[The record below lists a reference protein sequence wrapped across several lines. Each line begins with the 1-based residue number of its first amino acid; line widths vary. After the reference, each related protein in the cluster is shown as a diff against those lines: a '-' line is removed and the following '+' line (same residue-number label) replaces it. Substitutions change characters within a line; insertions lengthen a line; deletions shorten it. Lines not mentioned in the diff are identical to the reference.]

1 MKFLMDA
8 VVLQIENKRADLL
21 TQGVDEDKIEE
32 EISVALMADLQEK
45 QMTESN
51 AMNSVL
57 EEKVSKV
64 QIFLASIF
72 SMQTFKTPY
81 SLGAV

>member
-8 VVLQIENKRADLL
+8 VVLQIENKRVELL
-21 TQGVDEDKIEE
+21 TQGVDEDKLGE

-45 QMTESN
+45 QLTETN

-57 EEKVSKV
+57 GDKVS
-64 QIFLASIF
+64 
-72 SMQTFKTPY
+72 
-81 SLGAV
+81 

>member
-8 VVLQIENKRADLL
+8 VVLQIENKRVELL
-21 TQGVDEDKIEE
+21 TQGVDEDKLGE

-45 QMTESN
+45 QMTETN

-57 EEKVSKV
+57 GDKVSQSV
-64 QIFLASIF
+64 DFSSFYFLNAN
-72 SMQTFKTPY
+72 
-81 SLGAV
+81 V

>member
-8 VVLQIENKRADLL
+8 VVLQIENKRAELL
-21 TQGVDEDKIEE
+21 TEGVDEDKLGE

-45 QMTESN
+45 QMTETN

-57 EEKVSKV
+57 GDKVSQSV
-64 QIFLASIF
+64 DF
-72 SMQTFKTPY
+72 SSF
-81 SLGAV
+81 

>member
-8 VVLQIENKRADLL
+8 VVLQMENKRAELL
-21 TQGVDEDKIEE
+21 TEGVDEDKLGE

-45 QMTESN
+45 QMTETN

-57 EEKVSKV
+57 GDKVSQSV
-64 QIFLASIF
+64 DF
-72 SMQTFKTPY
+72 SSF
-81 SLGAV
+81 

>member
-8 VVLQIENKRADLL
+8 VVLQVENKRAELL
-21 TQGVDEDKIEE
+21 TQDVDEDKLGE

-45 QMTESN
+45 QMTETN

-57 EEKVSKV
+57 GDKVSQSV
-64 QIFLASIF
+64 DFSSFYFLNAN
-72 SMQTFKTPY
+72 
-81 SLGAV
+81 V

>member
-81 SLGAV
+81 SLRAG

>member
-8 VVLQIENKRADLL
+8 VVLQIENKRAELL
-21 TQGVDEDKIEE
+21 TQGVDEDKLGE

-45 QMTESN
+45 QMTETN

-57 EEKVSKV
+57 GDKVSQSV
-64 QIFLASIF
+64 DFSSFHFLN
-72 SMQTFKTPY
+72 
-81 SLGAV
+81 VNV

>member
-8 VVLQIENKRADLL
+8 VVLQIENKRTELL
-21 TQGVDEDKIEE
+21 TQGVDEDKLGE

-45 QMTESN
+45 QMTETN

-57 EEKVSKV
+57 GDKVSQV
-64 QIFLASIF
+64 
-72 SMQTFKTPY
+72 
-81 SLGAV
+81 

>member
-8 VVLQIENKRADLL
+8 LVLQIENKRAELL
-21 TQGVDEDKIEE
+21 TQGVDEDKLGE

-45 QMTESN
+45 QMTETN

-57 EEKVSKV
+57 GDKVSQV
-64 QIFLASIF
+64 
-72 SMQTFKTPY
+72 
-81 SLGAV
+81 

>member
-8 VVLQIENKRADLL
+8 VVLQVENKRAELL
-21 TQGVDEDKIEE
+21 TQGVDEDKLGE

-45 QMTESN
+45 QMTETN

-57 EEKVSKV
+57 GDKVSQSV
-64 QIFLASIF
+64 DFSSFYFLNAN
-72 SMQTFKTPY
+72 
-81 SLGAV
+81 V

>member
-8 VVLQIENKRADLL
+8 VVLQIENKRAELL
-21 TQGVDEDKIEE
+21 TQGVDEDKIGE

-45 QMTESN
+45 QMTETN

-57 EEKVSKV
+57 GDKVS
-64 QIFLASIF
+64 QSLDFSSFYFLNAN
-72 SMQTFKTPY
+72 
-81 SLGAV
+81 V

>member
-8 VVLQIENKRADLL
+8 VVLQIENKRAELL
-21 TQGVDEDKIEE
+21 TQDVDEDKLGE

-45 QMTESN
+45 QMTETN

-57 EEKVSKV
+57 GDKVSQSV
-64 QIFLASIF
+64 DFSSFYFLNAN
-72 SMQTFKTPY
+72 
-81 SLGAV
+81 V

>member
-8 VVLQIENKRADLL
+8 VVLQIENKRAELL
-21 TQGVDEDKIEE
+21 TQGVDEDKLGE

-45 QMTESN
+45 QMTETN

-57 EEKVSKV
+57 GDKVSQSV
-64 QIFLASIF
+64 DFSSFYFLNAN
-72 SMQTFKTPY
+72 
-81 SLGAV
+81 V

>member
-8 VVLQIENKRADLL
+8 VVLQIENKRAELL
-21 TQGVDEDKIEE
+21 TQGVDEDKLGE

-45 QMTESN
+45 QMTETN

-57 EEKVSKV
+57 GDKVSQSV
-64 QIFLASIF
+64 DF
-72 SMQTFKTPY
+72 SSFYFPN
-81 SLGAV
+81 ANV

>member
-8 VVLQIENKRADLL
+8 VVLQIENKRTELL
-21 TQGVDEDKIEE
+21 TQGVDEDKLGE

-45 QMTESN
+45 QMTETN

-57 EEKVSKV
+57 GDKVSQSV
-64 QIFLASIF
+64 DF
-72 SMQTFKTPY
+72 SSFYFPN
-81 SLGAV
+81 ANV